1 MAIGEI
7 LAARGRAADVL
18 EAASSAFLKN
28 GYAKTSLAEI
38 AKGSGISMAHIYN
51 FYPGKLHLV
60 CAVVDAEIARL
71 VARLE
76 TAVDPNASAAAR
88 LSMLLLLELEET
100 HRLIDQ
106 HKGMRSCLQVIMSKR
121 PRHTEELL
129 RLTRHPIETI
139 LRSGVLAEEFDIRN
153 SKKAA
158 ITIQSATTKFRFPQL
173 WSDTDYSILR
183 EQCVS
188 VIRMLLKGIERR

>member
-1 MAIGEI
+1 MAIGEV

-18 EAASSAFLKN
+18 EAARVAFLKN
-28 GYAKTSLAEI
+28 GYSKTSIAEI
-38 AKGSGISMAHIYN
+38 AQGSGISMAHIYN
-51 FYPGKLHLV
+51 FYPSKLHLV
-60 CAVVDAEIARL
+60 CAVVDAEIAKL

-100 HRLIDQ
+100 HKLIQQ
-106 HKGMRSCLQVIMSKR
+106 HKGMLGCLQIIMQKR

-129 RLTRHPIETI
+129 RLTRYPIETI
-139 LRSGVLAEEFDIRN
+139 LKSGVLADEFEIRN
-153 SKKAA
+153 TKKAA
-158 ITIQSATTKFRFPQL
+158 LTIQAATTKFRFPQL

-183 EQCVS
+183 EQCVN